1 MNRDDLEVI
10 FTHPGAEGGK
20 GGELA
25 IDRDGRLYWNGK
37 PVLVERAIT
46 LTTWQKFGAAVVV
59 TAAGLGGLLALL
71 EIVWWFRML

>member
-1 MNRDDLEVI
+1 MIRDDLDVI
-10 FTHPGAEGGK
+10 FSGAEDGK

-46 LTTWQKFGAAVVV
+46 LTAWQKLVAAVV
-59 TAAGLGGLLALL
+59 AIALGGLLALL
-71 EIVWWFRML
+71 EIVWCLRMM

>member
-1 MNRDDLEVI
+1 MNRDDLDVI
-10 FTHPGAEGGK
+10 FSGAEGGK

-46 LTTWQKFGAAVVV
+46 LTAWQKPAAAAV
-59 TAAGLGGLLALL
+59 AAAVALGGLLALL
-71 EIVWWFRML
+71 EIIWWFRMM

>member
-1 MNRDDLEVI
+1 MNRDDLDVI
-10 FTHPGAEGGK
+10 VSGAEGGK
-20 GGELA
+20 GGKLA

-46 LTTWQKFGAAVVV
+46 LTPWQKLGAAVVV
-59 TAAGLGGLLALL
+59 IAAALGGLLALF